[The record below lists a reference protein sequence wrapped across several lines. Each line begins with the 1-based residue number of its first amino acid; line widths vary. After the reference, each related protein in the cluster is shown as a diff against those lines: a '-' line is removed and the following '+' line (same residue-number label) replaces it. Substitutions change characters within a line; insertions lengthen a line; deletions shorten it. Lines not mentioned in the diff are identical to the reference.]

1 MLTIIKILKSEIFCG
16 FRFLVHLVVQAI
28 ITQLSHCLNLRIRT
42 PSLVLWMSVDMT
54 LRNTAVTFSDIF
66 DEVLDRLRSWRNG
79 DFVSGYLFMLMAKM
93 LIGMDAVSLGH

>member
-1 MLTIIKILKSEIFCG
+1 
-16 FRFLVHLVVQAI
+16 
-28 ITQLSHCLNLRIRT
+28 
-42 PSLVLWMSVDMT
+42 MSVDMT